1 MDRNMN
7 QQSYDIEKL
16 ENIILESIIRFP
28 DTRYLMSSIPYTHMQ
43 TSVNKLCP
51 FSGPSSLG
59 TEKNKPNTPPWTSLK
74 MTFKQSL
81 RELISLR
88 KKLGHSQYPKQC
100 CRRNRE

>member
-16 ENIILESIIRFP
+16 ENIILESIIRFS

-43 TSVNKLCP
+43 TSVNKLCQ

-59 TEKNKPNTPPWTSLK
+59 TEKNKPNTTLD
-74 MTFKQSL
+74 
-81 RELISLR
+81 ISKNDLQAEPQR
-88 KKLGHSQYPKQC
+88 ID
-100 CRRNRE
+100 